1 MTSLRARLLVA
12 FLAVGLAPT
21 ALLAV
26 RVVERVSHAFEDA
39 VRTRLSGALGAA
51 KERLARLGSRAEQ
64 QVLAVASVDLPA
76 TLAGA
81 DERTLAETL
90 GSRRDLAALE
100 IVDADGRV
108 LSSRHWPAG
117 FGLQEADPGF
127 PGDRL
132 FRIEKLAAGYGAA
145 ERLALMPERPARFRG
160 KRVLVRGGAFLD
172 GELLGELS
180 VGTQTSLG
188 IYDAIRGAWHAPPG
202 SPLASWSK
210 PALGAGSGEA
220 ELTERPW
227 RWAGSPLAPGLFM
240 VAAVP
245 SSDLDRVLLA
255 LRHDTVVAGL
265 LALTA
270 AVVAALA
277 LSGRLS
283 RPIRDLA
290 AGARRVAQG
299 DLEQP
304 LVVAGADEIA
314 DLTQAFAAMTEDL
327 RTSRERLVQ
336 AERVTAWREMARRLA
351 HELKNPIFPIQVSLD
366 TLGRALDRDPAH
378 FGALFRESSETI
390 QQELRSLRRIVDEFS
405 DFARMPR
412 PTFAAV
418 SLNSVAE
425 QTLALYRDRAGAVS
439 LETNLATALPTI
451 PGDRDLLARA
461 VGNLVA
467 NALEAMPEGGLLRL
481 TTRAA
486 ADAQALDIYDTGP
499 GLSDDQR
506 TRLFTPYFTTKAGGT
521 GLGLAIVQGIVSD
534 HGGRIE
540 VTSSAGQGTTFT
552 LLLPDKALHRT
563 NL

>member
-26 RVVERVSHAFEDA
+26 RVVERVSRAFEDA
-39 VRTRLSGALGAA
+39 ARARLSGALDAS
-51 KERLARLGSRAEQ
+51 KQRLARLRSRAEQ
-64 QVLAVASVDLPA
+64 QLLAVASVDLPA
-76 TLAGA
+76 TPASA
-81 DERTLAETL
+81 DGPALAEML
-90 GSRRDLAALE
+90 GARRDLAALE
-100 IVDADGRV
+100 IVTADGRV

-117 FGLQEADPGF
+117 FGLPDADPGF
-127 PGDRL
+127 PGDKL
-132 FRIEKLAAGYGAA
+132 FRLEKVAAGYGAE
-145 ERLALMPERPARFRG
+145 ERLALMPELPARFRG
-160 KRVLVRGGAFLD
+160 ERVLVRGGAFLD
-172 GELLGELS
+172 GEILDELS

-188 IYDAIRGAWHAPPG
+188 IYDAIHARWQAPPG
-202 SPLASWSK
+202 SPLASWLR
-210 PALGAGSGEA
+210 PALGGGAGET

-227 RWAGSPLAPGLFM
+227 RWAGSPLAPGLFL

-265 LALTA
+265 LALAGAVLA
-270 AVVAALA
+270 AFALA
-277 LSGRLS
+277 GRLS

-299 DLEQP
+299 DLER
-304 LVVAGADEIA
+304 LVVAAGADEIA
-314 DLTQAFAAMTEDL
+314 ELAQAFGAMTEDL

-366 TLGRALDRDPAH
+366 TLGRALDRDPAR
-378 FGALFRESSETI
+378 FAALFRESSETI

-418 SLNSVAE
+418 SLNQVAE
-425 QTLALYRDRAGAVS
+425 QTLALYRDRVGAVS
-439 LETNLATALPTI
+439 LETDLAAALAPI
-451 PGDRDLLARA
+451 PGDRDLLSRA
-461 VGNLVA
+461 LGNLVA
-467 NALEAMPEGGLLRL
+467 NALEAMPEGGRLRL

-486 ADAQALDIYDTGP
+486 ADLQALDISDTGP
-499 GLSDDQR
+499 GLVGDQR

-521 GLGLAIVQGIVSD
+521 GLGLAIVQGIISD

-540 VTSSAGQGTTFT
+540 VKSAAGQGTTFT
-552 LLLPDKALHRT
+552 LLLPSRRP
-563 NL
+563 

>member
-26 RVVERVSHAFEDA
+26 RVVERVSRAFEDA
-39 VRTRLSGALGAA
+39 ARARLSGALDAA
-51 KERLARLGSRAEQ
+51 KQRLARLSSRAEQ
-64 QVLAVASVDLPA
+64 QLLAVASVDLPA
-76 TLAGA
+76 TPASTE
-81 DERTLAETL
+81 ERTLAEAF
-90 GSRRDLAALE
+90 GGRRDLAALE
-100 IVDADGRV
+100 IVTSGGRV

-117 FGLQEADPGF
+117 FGLPDADAGF
-127 PGDRL
+127 PGDKL
-132 FRIEKLAAGYGAA
+132 FRLEKVAAGYGAE
-145 ERLALMPERPARFRG
+145 ERLALMPELPAQFRG
-160 KRVLVRGGAFLD
+160 ERVLVRGGAFLD
-172 GELLGELS
+172 GEILDELS
-180 VGTQTSLG
+180 AGTQTSLG
-188 IYDAIRGAWHAPPG
+188 IYDAIRAHWHAPPG
-202 SPLASWSK
+202 SPLTSWLR
-210 PALGAGSGEA
+210 PALAGGAGET

-227 RWAGSPLAPGLFM
+227 RWAGSPLAPGLFL

-265 LALTA
+265 LALA
-270 AVVAALA
+270 GAVLAALA

-290 AGARRVAQG
+290 EGARRVAQG
-299 DLEQP
+299 DLERP
-304 LVVAGADEIA
+304 VLATGADEIA
-314 DLTQAFAAMTEDL
+314 ELAQAFNAMTEDL

-366 TLGRALDRDPAH
+366 TLGRALDRDPAR
-378 FGALFRESSETI
+378 FAALFRESSETI
-390 QQELRSLRRIVDEFS
+390 QQELRSLRRIIDEFS

-418 SLNSVAE
+418 SLNTIAE

-439 LETNLATALPTI
+439 LETDLAAGLATI
-451 PGDRDLLARA
+451 PGDRDLLSRA
-461 VGNLVA
+461 LGNLVA
-467 NALEAMPEGGLLRL
+467 NALEAMPEGGRLRL
-481 TTRAA
+481 TTRVM
-486 ADAQALDIYDTGP
+486 ADVQALDISDTGP

-506 TRLFTPYFTTKAGGT
+506 TRLFAPYFTTKAGGT

-540 VTSSAGQGTTFT
+540 VKSAAGQGTTFT
-552 LLLPDKALHRT
+552 LLLPSRRS
-563 NL
+563 

>member
-26 RVVERVSHAFEDA
+26 RVVERVSRAFDEAARRRLLGALDA
-39 VRTRLSGALGAA
+39 ARQRLTRLA
-51 KERLARLGSRAEQ
+51 SRAEQ
-64 QVLAVASVDLPA
+64 QLLAVASVDLPA
-76 TLAGA
+76 TPAGA
-81 DERTLAETL
+81 DEATLAEAL

-100 IVDADGRV
+100 ILTLDGRV

-117 FGLQEADPGF
+117 FGLPDANPGF

-132 FRIEKLAAGYGAA
+132 FRIEKAAAGYGAE

-160 KRVLVRGGAFLD
+160 QRVLLRGGAFLD
-172 GELLGELS
+172 AEILGELS

-188 IYDAIRGAWHAPPG
+188 IYDAIRGRWHVPPG
-202 SPLASWSK
+202 SPLADWSK
-210 PALGAGSGEA
+210 PVLGVGSGETQLA
-220 ELTERPW
+220 DRPW
-227 RWAGSPLAPGLFM
+227 RWAGSPLAPGLFV

-283 RPIRDLA
+283 RPIRELA
-290 AGARRVAQG
+290 AGARRVARG
-299 DLEQP
+299 DLERP
-304 LVVAGADEIA
+304 VVVAGTDEIA
-314 DLTQAFAAMTEDL
+314 ELAQAFSAMTEDL

-366 TLGRALDRDPAH
+366 TLGRALDRDPAR
-378 FGALFRESSETI
+378 FAALFRESSETI

-418 SLNSVAE
+418 SLNTIAE

-439 LETNLATALPTI
+439 LETDLAAGLATL

-461 VGNLVA
+461 AGNLVA
-467 NALEAMPEGGLLRL
+467 NALEAMPEGGRLRL
-481 TTRAA
+481 TTRAT
-486 ADAQALDIYDTGP
+486 ADAQALDISDTGP
-499 GLSDDQR
+499 GLVGDQR

-534 HGGRIE
+534 HGGRVE
-540 VTSSAGQGTTFT
+540 VSSVAGQGTTFT
-552 LLLPDKALHRT
+552 LLLPSRSS
-563 NL
+563 

>member
-1 MTSLRARLLVA
+1 MTSLRARLLAA

-26 RVVERVSHAFEDA
+26 RVVERVSRAFEDA
-39 VRTRLSGALGAA
+39 ARVRLSGALDAA
-51 KERLARLGSRAEQ
+51 KKRLARLSSRAEQ
-64 QVLAVASVDLPA
+64 QLLAVASVDLPA
-76 TLAGA
+76 TPAST
-81 DERTLAETL
+81 DERTLAEAF
-90 GSRRDLAALE
+90 GGRRDLAALE
-100 IVDADGRV
+100 IVASDGRV

-117 FGLQEADPGF
+117 FGLRDADPGF
-127 PGDRL
+127 PGDEL
-132 FRIEKLAAGYGAA
+132 FRLEKVAAGYGAE
-145 ERLALMPERPARFRG
+145 ERLALMPELAAQFRG
-160 KRVLVRGGAFLD
+160 ERVLVRGGAFLD
-172 GELLGELS
+172 GEILGELS

-188 IYDAIRGAWHAPPG
+188 IYDAIRAHWHAPPG
-202 SPLASWSK
+202 SPLTSWLR
-210 PALGAGSGEA
+210 PPLAGGAGET

-227 RWAGSPLAPGLFM
+227 RWAGSPLAPGLFL

-245 SSDLDRVLLA
+245 RSDLDRVLLA

-265 LALTA
+265 LALA
-270 AVVAALA
+270 GAVLAALA

-290 AGARRVAQG
+290 ASARRVAQG
-299 DLEQP
+299 DLERP
-304 LVVAGADEIA
+304 VVTGGGAEIA
-314 DLTQAFAAMTEDL
+314 ELAEAFNAMTEDL
-327 RTSRERLVQ
+327 RTTLERLVK

-366 TLGRALDRDPAH
+366 TLGRALDRDPAR
-378 FGALFRESSETI
+378 FAALFRESSETI

-405 DFARMPR
+405 DFARMPP

-418 SLNSVAE
+418 SLNTIAE

-439 LETNLATALPTI
+439 LETDLAAGLAPI
-451 PGDRDLLARA
+451 PGDRDLLSRA
-461 VGNLVA
+461 LCNLVA
-467 NALEAMPEGGLLRL
+467 NALEAMPEGGRLRL
-481 TTRAA
+481 TTRVLG
-486 ADAQALDIYDTGP
+486 DVLALDISDTGP

-540 VTSSAGQGTTFT
+540 VKSAAGQGTTFT
-552 LLLPDKALHRT
+552 LLLPSRRS
-563 NL
+563 